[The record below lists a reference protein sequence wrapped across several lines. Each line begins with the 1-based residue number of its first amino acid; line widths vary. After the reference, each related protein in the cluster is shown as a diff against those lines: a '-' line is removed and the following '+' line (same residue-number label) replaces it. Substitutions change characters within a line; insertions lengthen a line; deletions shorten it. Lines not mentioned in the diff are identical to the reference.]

1 MENIFYPV
9 NQLFRFNFESHSL
22 SACVLTVQL
31 NELVSNGQLQEY
43 SIIRLDRYLRND
55 LKGQA
60 TKYDEW
66 MVV

>member
-1 MENIFYPV
+1 MANIFYLV
-9 NQLFRFNFESHSL
+9 NEYLTSILKGMNIL
-22 SACVLTVQL
+22 ACVLTVQL

-60 TKYDEW
+60 AK
-66 MVV
+66 